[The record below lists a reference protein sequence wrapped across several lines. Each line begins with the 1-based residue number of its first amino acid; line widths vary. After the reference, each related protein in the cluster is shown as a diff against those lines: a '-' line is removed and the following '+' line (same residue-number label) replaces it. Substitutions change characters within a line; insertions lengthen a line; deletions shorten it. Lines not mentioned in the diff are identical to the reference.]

1 MADTEYRPERTCIAC
16 RKRLPQDRLIRIVKT
31 PEGLRLYEKGL
42 SGRSCY
48 LCGSSEC
55 MSAAFKKNLF
65 ARSFRSEVPKA
76 QLQELAKKLN
86 LNI

>member
-1 MADTEYRPERTCIAC
+1 MKEYYPERMCIAC
-16 RKRLPQDRLIRIVKT
+16 RKRFPQDRLIRIVKT
-31 PEGLRLYEKGL
+31 QEGLVPYEKGV

-48 LCGSSEC
+48 ICGSEDC

-65 ARSFRSEVPKA
+65 ARSFRSEVSRAK
-76 QLQELAKKLN
+76 LQELAEKLN